1 MKQITTLIICLAM
14 TLPLLSQTISK
25 TGPRVKSFINSTGD
39 TLIEM
44 TLADAKT
51 ILIDVVGKQRS
62 DSIISV
68 YVQRDSISSS
78 IIALQKSEIKLLQQ
92 KAMNDGLL
100 VNNLDVVVANNNKIV
115 SDLNDV
121 IKQQKKEILKQKFL
135 KVVGFTAAVAIP
147 ILMIIFHL

>member
-1 MKQITTLIICLAM
+1 M
-14 TLPLLSQTISK
+14 PLLSQTISK

>member
-14 TLPLLSQTISK
+14 ALPLLSQTISK

>member
-1 MKQITTLIICLAM
+1 
-14 TLPLLSQTISK
+14 
-25 TGPRVKSFINSTGD
+25 
-39 TLIEM
+39 M